1 MSIRNSVRLKK
12 VLELIL
18 ALGNYMN
25 SNRKGV
31 AAGFKIQS
39 LSRVSCMFLR
49 LVTLL
54 NTYLSGLIFLSA
66 TNRVYIFSFIKN
78 RIPSYM

>member
-1 MSIRNSVRLKK
+1 MKALSRCIYTAILSCKCAVKVRSVNEASVSIRNSVRLKK

-49 LVTLL
+49 LVT
-54 NTYLSGLIFLSA
+54 
-66 TNRVYIFSFIKN
+66 
-78 RIPSYM
+78 